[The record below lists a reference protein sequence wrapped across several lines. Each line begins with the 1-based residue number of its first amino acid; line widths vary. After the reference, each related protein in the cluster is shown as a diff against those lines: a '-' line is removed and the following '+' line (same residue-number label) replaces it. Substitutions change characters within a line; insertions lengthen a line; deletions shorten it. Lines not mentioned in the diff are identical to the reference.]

1 MLEQLQCKPTHWLK
15 PNENFTMKAEYLLTL
30 LKTPKIGRKTAEI
43 VLANCIGS
51 PGNTVELLDY
61 FQEARKQKSIPIP
74 TLEDLNT
81 AHEKAV
87 KALDKCAEHDVAVL
101 SVTDQRYPDRYRHMP
116 DRPLL
121 VYAKGNVSA
130 LNPQHAVAIIGT
142 REPSAFGN
150 KAGYRLAQLFAEQG
164 FTVVS
169 GLATGCD
176 TIAHRACLDAGGQT
190 VAVLASGVDY
200 IYPKE
205 NRGLAQEILEAN
217 GCLISE
223 YELGVR
229 PLPVFFVDRDR
240 LQSGLSDAVIVIET
254 DIKGGTMHT
263 VKFSQL
269 QNRYLACLSHPA
281 QYRDHN
287 KAQGNNMLISDKKA
301 FPLGS
306 SEEINRFKN
315 LLMHG
320 QYQDSTETSQG
331 SLEPLSP
338 ATTANFIA
346 QQDPQNEAG
355 KEHEYRPV
363 PGTQFRM
370 F

>member
-1 MLEQLQCKPTHWLK
+1 
-15 PNENFTMKAEYLLTL
+15 MKAEYILTL
-30 LKTPKIGRKTAEI
+30 LKTPRIGRKTAETI
-43 VLANCIGS
+43 LASCPDN
-51 PGNTVELLDY
+51 PYRVADLLDC
-61 FQEARKQKSIPIP
+61 FHAARKHKPSIPTP
-74 TLEDLNT
+74 TLEDLHL
-81 AHEKAV
+81 AHEKALAV
-87 KALDKCAEHDVAVL
+87 LNKCEQYEVEVL
-101 SVTDQRYPDRYRHMP
+101 SVDDKHYPNRYRNMP

-121 VYAKGNVSA
+121 VYAKGNVQS
-130 LNPQHAVAIIGT
+130 LNAEHSVAIIGT

-150 KAGYRLAQLFAEQG
+150 KAGYRLAQLFAEQK
-164 FTVVS
+164 FTVIS

-205 NRGLAQEILEAN
+205 NRGLAQEILETN

-223 YELGVR
+223 YEVGMK
-229 PLPVFFVDRDR
+229 PQPVFFVDRDR

-263 VKFSQL
+263 VKFSQ
-269 QNRYLACLSHPA
+269 QQDRYLACLSHPA
-281 QYRDHN
+281 QYRNHN
-287 KAQGNNMLISDKKA
+287 KAQGNNMLIEEKKA

-306 SEEINRFKN
+306 SEEIARFRN

-320 QYQDSTETSQG
+320 RYEDSNETPAVDNGATSTRASASSNPSQ
-331 SLEPLSP
+331 LP
-338 ATTANFIA
+338 AAR
-346 QQDPQNEAG
+346 AG
-355 KEHEYRPV
+355 GEYEYHPA
-363 PGTQFRM
+363 PGTQFKI